1 VPKQLVQKMNQQK
14 ALGAAIALTDE
25 ILEILEDGEF
35 ERVDELEKKRKI
47 LIEQAFAD
55 SIAQVD
61 VIRAQHLQSLNQQ
74 VVDKLNLFKEAVI
87 LQQKRIRNA
96 SKASRAYLSNDSYPK

>member
-1 VPKQLVQKMNQQK
+1 MNQQE

-25 ILEILEDGEF
+25 ILEILEQGEF

-47 LIEQAFAD
+47 YIEQAFAD
-55 SIAQVD
+55 SIEQVD
-61 VIRAQHLQSLNQQ
+61 LIRAQHLQSLNQQ
-74 VVDKLNLFKEAVI
+74 VVDKLNLFKQSVI

>member
-1 VPKQLVQKMNQQK
+1 MPRQLVLKMSQAE

-25 ILEILEDGEF
+25 ILEILDDGEF
-35 ERVDELEKKRKI
+35 ERVDELEKKRKV

-61 VIRAQHLQSLNQQ
+61 LIRAQHLQSLNQQ
-74 VVDKLNLFKEAVI
+74 VVDKLTLFKEAVI

-96 SKASRAYLSNDSYPK
+96 SKASRAYLGNDSYPK

>member
-1 VPKQLVQKMNQQK
+1 MPKQLLPKMSQQE

-25 ILEILEDGEF
+25 ILKILEEGEF
-35 ERVDELEKKRKI
+35 ERVDELEKRRKI
-47 LIEQAFAD
+47 LIEQAFED

-61 VIRAQHLQSLNQQ
+61 LIRAQHLQSLNQQ
-74 VVDKLNLFKEAVI
+74 VIDKLNLFKEAVI

-96 SKASRAYLSNDSYPK
+96 SRASRAYLSNDSYPK

>member
-1 VPKQLVQKMNQQK
+1 MPEQSLQKMNRQE

-25 ILEILEDGEF
+25 ILKILEEGEF
-35 ERVDELEKKRKI
+35 ERVGELEKKRKV
-47 LIEQAFAD
+47 LIEQVFED

-61 VIRAQHLQSLNQQ
+61 LIRAQHLQSLNQQ
-74 VVDKLNLFKEAVI
+74 VVDRMKLFKETVI

-96 SKASRAYLSNDSYPK
+96 SRASRAYLSNDSYPK

>member
-1 VPKQLVQKMNQQK
+1 MPRDLLQKMNQQE

-25 ILEILEDGEF
+25 ILEILEEGEF
-35 ERVDELEKKRKI
+35 ERVDELEKKRKV

-55 SIAQVD
+55 SISQVD
-61 VIRAQHLQSLNQQ
+61 LIRAQHLQSLNQQ

-87 LQQKRIRNA
+87 QQQKRIRNA
-96 SKASRAYLSNDSYPK
+96 SRASRAYLDNDSYPK